1 MFVYVSRFRFFYK
14 ERKIS
19 KWEQKINGKNNFTDP
34 GCYEL
39 AQKKNALM
47 DNRLF
52 ISKTDDISNTA
63 TVPFNT
69 DW

>member
-1 MFVYVSRFRFFYK
+1 MG
-14 ERKIS
+14 
-19 KWEQKINGKNNFTDP
+19 GKNNFTDP

-39 AQKKNALM
+39 AQKKKALM
-47 DNRLF
+47 DIRLF
-52 ISKTDDISNTA
+52 ISKTDDIPNTA

>member
-1 MFVYVSRFRFFYK
+1 M
-14 ERKIS
+14 EKIILQIQAAMN
-19 KWEQKINGKNNFTDP
+19 WHR
-34 GCYEL
+34 
-39 AQKKNALM
+39 KKNALM

>member
-1 MFVYVSRFRFFYK
+1 MGTK
-14 ERKIS
+14 N
-19 KWEQKINGKNNFTDP
+19 KWKNNFTDP

-39 AQKKNALM
+39 AQKKKALM
-47 DNRLF
+47 DIRLF
-52 ISKTDDISNTA
+52 ISKTDDIPNTA